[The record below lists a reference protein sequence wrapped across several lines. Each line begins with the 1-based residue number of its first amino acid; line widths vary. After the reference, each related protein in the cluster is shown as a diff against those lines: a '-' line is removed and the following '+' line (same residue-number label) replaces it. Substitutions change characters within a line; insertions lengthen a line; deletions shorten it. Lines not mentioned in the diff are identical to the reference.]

1 MILWNFFGKKVKHGR
16 PQRREGVKKA
26 LAPPL
31 KRKFFFNFYRSFSKL
46 WCVQKRTF

>member
-31 KRKFFFNFYRSFSKL
+31 KRKFFLILTDHLVN
-46 WCVQKRTF
+46 